1 MSNPDQ
7 KSTQVKPST
16 VEANLPDGSQTFA
29 DPAKGKAKPA
39 RKSAKGG
46 AYEVVNRISTATAY
60 DKDGRATK
68 RGTFEPGDVIE
79 LDAEEAESLG
89 DAVKPAK

>member
-7 KSTQVKPST
+7 KPTQVKPNAVEST
-16 VEANLPDGSQTFA
+16 PSDGSPKVA

-39 RKSAKGG
+39 RKSAEGG

-68 RGTFEPGDVIE
+68 RGTFEPGDIVD
-79 LDAEEAESLG
+79 LDAEEAASLG